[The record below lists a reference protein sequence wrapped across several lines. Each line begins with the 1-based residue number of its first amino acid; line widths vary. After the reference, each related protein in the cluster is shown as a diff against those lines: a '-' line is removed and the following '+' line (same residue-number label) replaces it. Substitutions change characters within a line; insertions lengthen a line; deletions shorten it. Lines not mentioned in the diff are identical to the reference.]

1 MKKQILTALMLTALS
16 TPTLNHPLALKTV
29 FDAGM
34 FITNL
39 VMTHEVKRQWNE
51 YPLLATKRMRILK
64 NCILTAANLGLYIY
78 TVSGLRKAYKE
89 RKNSGTIQVKK

>member
-1 MKKQILTALMLTALS
+1 MKKLIFSALMLTALS
-16 TPTLNHPLALKTV
+16 TPTLTHPLDLKTV

-39 VMTHEVKRQWNE
+39 VMTYEVNRQWNKHT
-51 YPLLATKRMRILK
+51 LLATKRMRILK

-78 TVSGLRKAYKE
+78 TVPALWKAYKE
-89 RKNSGTIQVKK
+89 RKNSGSIKVTK